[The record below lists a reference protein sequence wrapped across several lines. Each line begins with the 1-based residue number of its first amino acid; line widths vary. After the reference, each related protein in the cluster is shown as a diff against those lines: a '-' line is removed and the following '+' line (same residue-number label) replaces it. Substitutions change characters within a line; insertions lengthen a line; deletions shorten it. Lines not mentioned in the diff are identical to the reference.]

1 MHHQS
6 LARRIV
12 PPVLVVAGL
21 LLAWYGWHRFAET
34 NINPHEDAAAEAEPA
49 APTQVHLSDA
59 LIAAGSVT
67 CEAVEPR
74 AEQVRVAV
82 PGRLAYDET
91 QRVSVRLG
99 TAGMLTKINVLPGD
113 RVEAGQVLATMNSPE
128 LGTARA
134 DQLQRA
140 EEYKLAKRQADWD
153 RTRAAGIHKLVAAIG
168 AGRSPEEIREQFQDQ
183 ELGAARETLLS
194 AYSKQ
199 LLAKSLISRIETAE
213 QSGALPART
222 IEERRRNFESAGAT
236 LQGLI
241 EQTAFDADRA
251 AQASEIAMDDARRRW
266 QIAAGRV
273 ATLLGMT
280 NTVGQPPSEPPHA
293 DPQYS
298 DRQYSDRQASS
309 SQRSSSQRS
318 GNPRSG
324 SQLARSQ
331 QADPLSSDPLP
342 SDLNSSGSHASGSRQ
357 SEPLASA
364 DIENLSSIEI
374 RAPKSGTV
382 EQRLFSE
389 NERVEAGAVLFVLA
403 DTSRLWLEADLREP
417 QWKALSLQPGQEI
430 TATSPALPDET
441 LKATVV
447 RMGRAVDPTTNAIP
461 LVASIENPY
470 GRLRPGLYVQV
481 ELPLGEVTSHI
492 VIPESAVATHARE
505 TFVFVTTDDHLFVRR
520 DVRLGKSQD
529 GWSEVIAGLSP
540 GERIATRGV
549 FVLKSELLLEN
560 EE

>member
-6 LARRIV
+6 LVRRIV
-12 PPVLVVAGL
+12 PPVLVLAGL
-21 LLAWYGWHRFAET
+21 ALAWYGWHRFAET
-34 NINPHEDAAAEAEPA
+34 NINPHEDAAAAEPE

-59 LIAAGSVT
+59 LIAAGSVA

-99 TAGMLTKINVLPGD
+99 TAGMLTKINVQPGD

-168 AGRSPEEIREQFQDQ
+168 AGRTPEEIREQFQDQ

-199 LLAKSLISRIETAE
+199 LLAKSLVSRIETAE

-280 NTVGQPPSEPPHA
+280 NTVGLQPSEPPHA
-293 DPQYS
+293 DSQYS
-298 DRQYSDRQASS
+298 DS
-309 SQRSSSQRS
+309 RSGSQRS
-318 GNPRSG
+318 GLQSSGTQHSG

-331 QADPLSSDPLP
+331 QADPHSS
-342 SDLNSSGSHASGSRQ
+342 SSMSSGPQPYGAQPES
-357 SEPLASA
+357 LASA

-382 EQRLFSE
+382 EQRLYSE